1 LDRTKEKVPGTQ
13 KITLKD
19 FDRTIQ
25 DLGKSFINQL
35 YVTIKTAQIYEPN
48 NYAYLKQS
56 QNLAKVI
63 RRLLEEKNE
72 IFLQLKEGYLFLNEV
87 RLKFDFA
94 GYIGNSFVI
103 EELERTKIGTIT
115 ILPEVDQREVD
126 KFVYL
131 LNHFDSDPP
140 NIFELIQNRLSEVGI
155 VHIGIEKYA
164 DQNLNLTDMAALDNR
179 KIAKKT
185 FFKAIS
191 LAQEIMTN
199 VRNSKAVNIAKAKRV
214 VQTMVDQIIKDEA
227 LFLELSTIKN
237 FDEYTFVH
245 SANVSVLSII
255 LGLRLGLDRKKL
267 SELGF
272 AALFHDIGKVKL
284 PIDLINKPAQYDEL
298 DWAMMQKHPIMGV
311 KTLVFTR
318 DIDEYTS
325 RAVLVVF
332 EHHMHLDLSGYP
344 KVKNHRSINLFTRI
358 VNISDAYNAMTS
370 GRVYIKEAIPP
381 HEALRKMVRTSGVNF
396 DPVLL
401 KLFVNIMGIYPV
413 GSLVMLDTKEIGIV
427 FKSNIDNPYRP
438 KVKIIGDSKG
448 KKEIIE
454 IVDLNKLDD
463 ATGTFKRSIVKA
475 LDANKYNINVS
486 KYLVDY

>member
-1 LDRTKEKVPGTQ
+1 MDRAQAKVPSTQ

-19 FDRTIQ
+19 FDKTLQ
-25 DLGKSFINQL
+25 DLGRSFINQL
-35 YVTIKTAQIYEPN
+35 YVTIKTAQIYDPN

-56 QNLAKVI
+56 QNLYKVTKK
-63 RRLLEEKNE
+63 LLDEKNE
-72 IFLQLKEGYLFLNEV
+72 ILLQLKEGYLFLNEV

-94 GYIGNSFVI
+94 GYIGNSFII
-103 EELERTKIGTIT
+103 EELERTQIGTIT
-115 ILPEVDQREVD
+115 ILPEVDQRELD

-131 LNHFDSDPP
+131 LNHFDSELA
-140 NIFELIQNRLSEVGI
+140 NLFELITNRLSEVGI
-155 VHIGIEKYA
+155 VHIGLEKL
-164 DQNLNLTDMAALDNR
+164 QESNLKLMDIASLDNR

-199 VRNSKAVNIAKAKRV
+199 VRHSKAVNLAKAKRV
-214 VQTMVDQIIKDEA
+214 VQTLVDQIIKDEA
-227 LFLELSTIKN
+227 LFLELTTIKN

-255 LGLRLGLDRKKL
+255 LGMRLGMDRKKL
-267 SELGF
+267 SQLGF
-272 AALFHDIGKVKL
+272 AAFFHDIGKVKL
-284 PIDLINKPAQYDEL
+284 PIDLINKPADYDEL
-298 DWAMMQKHPIMGV
+298 DWAMMQRHPIMGV

-344 KVKNHRSINLFTRI
+344 KVRNHRTLNLFTRI
-358 VNISDAYNAMTS
+358 VNIADAYNAMTS

-413 GSLVMLDTKEIGIV
+413 GSLVLLDTKEIGIV
-427 FKSNIDNPYRP
+427 FKPNIDNPYRP
-438 KVKIIGDSKG
+438 KVKIIGDAKG
-448 KKEIIE
+448 KKEILE
-454 IVDLNKLDD
+454 IVDLNKIDD
-463 ATGTFKRSIVKA
+463 STGSFKRSIVKG
-475 LDANKYNINVS
+475 LDANKYNIDVA

>member
-1 LDRTKEKVPGTQ
+1 MDRAKEKVPGTQ

-19 FDRTIQ
+19 LDRTIQ

-35 YVTIKTAQIYEPN
+35 YVTIKTAQIYEQN
-48 NYAYLKQS
+48 NYAYQKQS
-56 QNLAKVI
+56 QNLHRVTQKLLQEKSEFLL
-63 RRLLEEKNE
+63 RLR
-72 IFLQLKEGYLFLNEV
+72 EGYIFLNEV
-87 RLKFDFA
+87 RLKFDFV
-94 GYIGNSFVI
+94 GYIGNTFI
-103 EELERTKIGTIT
+103 MEELERTKIGGIT
-115 ILPEVDQREVD
+115 ILPEVDQRELD

-131 LNHFDSDPP
+131 LNHFDSDLP
-140 NIFELIQNRLSEVGI
+140 NIFELISNRLSEVGI
-155 VHIGIEKYA
+155 VHIGLEKFEE
-164 DQNLNLTDMAALDNR
+164 QNLNLTEMAALDNR

-191 LAQEIMTN
+191 LTQEIMTN
-199 VRNSKAVNIAKAKRV
+199 VRSSKAINIAKAKRV

-255 LGLRLGLDRKKL
+255 LGMRLGVDRKKL

-284 PIDLINKPAQYDEL
+284 PIDLINKPAQYDDL
-298 DWAMMQKHPIMGV
+298 DWAMVQRHPIMGV

-344 KVKNHRSINLFTRI
+344 KVRDRRSINLFTRI
-358 VNISDAYNAMTS
+358 VNIADAYNAMTS
-370 GRVYIKEAIPP
+370 GRVYIKDPIPP
-381 HEALRKMVRTSGVNF
+381 HEALRKMVKSSGVNF

-413 GSLVMLDTKEIGIV
+413 GSLVLLDTKELGIV
-427 FKSNIDNPYRP
+427 FKPNIDNPYRP
-438 KVKIIGDSKG
+438 KVKIIGDGKG
-448 KKEIIE
+448 KKEIVE

-475 LDANKYNINVS
+475 LDANKYNVNVS
-486 KYLVDY
+486 RYLVDY